1 MDKDRF
7 TQAWMDILE
16 EIQGALKNVDDT
28 EVETLI
34 GNIVNARKIFCLG
47 AGRSKSIM
55 QSFCIRLN
63 HLGLEAYEVGG
74 IPCPPITSDD
84 LIIASTGSASTVSV
98 LAVLRKVKEEGAKI
112 AIFTANNSPEIRS
125 LTDDVVL
132 IKAPYELLNKGDSRS
147 EQPMRSLFEQAVFII
162 QESIILILSSSIPL
176 SEIVKRHTNLE

>member
-7 TQAWMDILE
+7 AHAWMNILE
-16 EIQGALKNVDDT
+16 EIQGALKNVDDLQ
-28 EVETLI
+28 VEALI
-34 GNIVNARKIFCLG
+34 RNIVNAKKIFCVG

-98 LAVLRKVKEEGAKI
+98 LAVLRKAKEEGAKI
-112 AIFTANNSPEIRS
+112 AIFTANNSAEIRS
-125 LTDDVVL
+125 LTDYVVFV
-132 IKAPYELLNKGDSRS
+132 KAPYELLNKGDNRS
-147 EQPMRSLFEQAVFII
+147 EQPMRSLFEQVVFII
-162 QESIILILSSSIPL
+162 QESIILILSSSMSM